1 MSDCKTFTEEIKT
14 SAEGL
19 VDAIKDLIH
28 QGNVR
33 HIEVKNAQ
41 GQTVFELPVTFGV
54 LGVLLAPTLAAVG
67 AIAVIAADYTI
78 VVTRE
83 DTPKPPPPA
92 ND

>member
-1 MSDCKTFTEEIKT
+1 MSDSKTFTEEIKT
-14 SAEGL
+14 SAENL
-19 VDAIKDLIH
+19 VDSISDLIH

-33 HIEVKNAQ
+33 HIEVRNPEGK
-41 GQTVFELPVTFGV
+41 TVFELPVTFGV
-54 LGVLLAPTLAAVG
+54 LGMLLAPTLAAVG

-83 DTPKPPPPA
+83 DVPPPPPT